1 MIILVRKVGEAITIG
16 DTVIVKVLGVRSG
29 QIKLGIKAPREL
41 SVHREEIYER
51 IKLERDEESQST
63 GPEERSGVRFARGY

>member
-51 IKLERDEESQST
+51 IKLERDEESQCA
-63 GPEERSGVRFARGY
+63 GPEERSSFRFARGY